1 MSDFEIIMII
11 LTILIIVVTL
21 IIAMLNITKK

>member
-1 MSDFEIIMII
+1 MSDFEIMMII

-21 IIAMLNITKK
+21 IIAMVNITKK